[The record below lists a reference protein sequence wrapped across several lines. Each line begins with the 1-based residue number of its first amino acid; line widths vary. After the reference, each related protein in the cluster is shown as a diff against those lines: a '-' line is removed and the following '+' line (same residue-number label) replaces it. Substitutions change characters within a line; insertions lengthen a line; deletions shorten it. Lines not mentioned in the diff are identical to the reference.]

1 MKTIFYVFI
10 FLFSINTFSK
20 NTVGSKNTIDED
32 YRQNLIKLVNNKTLN
47 ENKKIN
53 SLFYQNSLYELS
65 LSPSSATYLGF
76 KKYDDRWAD
85 LTSKKHDEISRSL
98 HKTLEAINRINLKK
112 LSTENQLNY
121 KLFKRRLLLKIEG
134 EQFPSELFVL
144 TQMDGPQRN
153 VPATLA
159 SMPTRTLADYNN
171 ILSRLNDM
179 PRYLN
184 QAQDL
189 MEKGL
194 SENITPPQIT
204 LADVPRQIKSIIP
217 DDPMTSPLLAA
228 FTKLPNTLSLEDQ
241 NKLKQ
246 QAIAV
251 YSKKVKPAW
260 QKLLTFIEKKYI
272 PGSRKEI
279 ALSKISNGKKWYQ
292 YQVKSYTTTNMTPEQ
307 IHLLGLTEVKRIRAE
322 MKALIKPSG
331 FKGSFN
337 DFLEFLR
344 TDPQFFFTKAEDL
357 MREYR
362 DIAKRVD
369 GELPTMFSV
378 LPRLTYGV
386 KEIPANEAKAQTTAY
401 YQGGS
406 MRASRSG
413 TFYANTYALNTRPKW
428 EMVALTLH
436 EAVPGHHL
444 QISLA
449 QELDGLPEFR
459 KHAGITA
466 FVEGWALYA
475 EQLGYGMGLYRT
487 PYDKFGQLTYEM
499 WRAVR
504 LVVDTGMHSLGWS
517 RQKSIDF
524 FKANSSKSEHDIQVE
539 IDRYIA
545 WPGQALAYKIGQL
558 KISSLRAKAEKALG
572 THFDIREFHKIVLQN
587 GAIPLD
593 VLDQKVNDWIKHQ
606 Q

>member
-1 MKTIFYVFI
+1 MKTVLLTFI
-10 FLFSINTFSK
+10 LLFSNITFSQSSFDENYRIK
-20 NTVGSKNTIDED
+20 ID
-32 YRQNLIKLVNNKTLN
+32 QIIH
-47 ENKKIN
+47 NKKLDEN
-53 SLFYQNSLYELS
+53 AKLTQLFSQSFLYELS

-85 LTSKKHDEISRSL
+85 LTSKKRHETSLSL
-98 HKTLEAINRINLKK
+98 HKTLDSINKINPQQ
-112 LSTENQLNY
+112 LSSENKLNY
-121 KLFKRRLLLKIEG
+121 TLFKRKLLLQIEG
-134 EQFPSELFVL
+134 ESFPSEFFVL

-153 VPATLA
+153 IPATLA
-159 SMPTRTLADYNN
+159 SMPTKTLADYNH
-171 ILSRLNDM
+171 IISRLKDM

-184 QAQDL
+184 QAQAL

-194 SENITPPQIT
+194 SEDITPPQIT

-217 DDPMTSPLLAA
+217 EDPLASPLLAA
-228 FTKLPNTLSLEDQ
+228 FTKFPHTFSSKQ
-241 NKLKQ
+241 KNKLRLE
-246 QAIAV
+246 ARTLYAE
-251 YSKKVKPAW
+251 KVKPAW
-260 QKLLTFIEKKYI
+260 QKLLTFLEQKYI
-272 PGSRKEI
+272 PGSRQEI
-279 ALSKISNGKKWYQ
+279 ALSKIKNGKKWYQ
-292 YQVKSYTTTNMTPEQ
+292 YQVKSYTTTNMTPKQ
-307 IHLLGLTEVKRIRAE
+307 IHQLGLSEVKRIRGE
-322 MKALIKPSG
+322 MKALIKKTG

-344 TDPQFFFTKAEDL
+344 TDPQFFFSKADDL

-362 DIAKRVD
+362 DIAKRID
-369 GELPTMFSV
+369 GELPTLFSV

-428 EMVALTLH
+428 EMVALTMH

-449 QELDGLPEFR
+449 QELDSLPEFR

-475 EQLGYGMGLYRT
+475 EQLGYEMGLYRT
-487 PYDKFGQLTYEM
+487 PYEKFGQLTYEM

-517 RQKSIDF
+517 RQQSINY

-558 KISSLRAKAEKALG
+558 KISSLRAKAEKAMG
-572 THFDIREFHKIVLQN
+572 PDFDIREFHKIVLEN

-593 VLDQKVNDWIKHQ
+593 VLEQKVNDWIKPKP
-606 Q
+606 